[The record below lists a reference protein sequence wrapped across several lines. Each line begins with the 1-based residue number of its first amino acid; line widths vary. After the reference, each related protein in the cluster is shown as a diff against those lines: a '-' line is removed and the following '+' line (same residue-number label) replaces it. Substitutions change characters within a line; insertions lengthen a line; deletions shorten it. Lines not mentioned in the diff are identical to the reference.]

1 LDRISHYRIL
11 GRIGSGGM
19 GEVYRGLDER
29 LGREVAIK
37 LLKATG
43 SGQAERQVRLLREAQ
58 AASALNHPNIV
69 TVYDVGTHESR
80 PFLVMELVE
89 GRRLSD
95 LKNVE
100 PRQALLLCAQAAEA
114 LAAAHARGIL
124 HRDVKS
130 DNLMVLPDGRVKV
143 LDFGLAKLSGGGA
156 SSSSSPTDSGSGRTA
171 SQSADPLGET
181 LGPEES
187 DQQHNTAPTVPL
199 SSPSPLVAALTRMGD
214 VIGTPA
220 YMAPEQTEGKPADAR
235 SEVFSLGV
243 VAYELLVGRRP
254 FAGAT
259 INETLELVRTR
270 DPVLPSTAAGKPALR
285 KVDFVVMRA
294 LAKDPAARHADMR
307 ELAAELRRAAARLAP
322 PKRGR
327 MVAAVIGFAV
337 VAAAGVLALRSRGSA
352 PPPVVQELRPQNVH
366 RLTRQEGC
374 EEFPVFTADG
384 KSVLYDH
391 DIGRDYALFEVPAEG
406 GASRRITNAS
416 GWDLAPVVSPDGTQV
431 AFLRKGDGPM
441 STWVAPLGHLEQA
454 RSLGGGGT
462 RPAWSPDGKFVWT
475 GGGSGITRR
484 DAATGKIV
492 RTIPPP
498 ADHRPLMLRE
508 LADGRVLVMVFPR
521 QGALFPDGVAVYSS
535 TSDQPVWLI
544 QKTELEEVLA
554 ISPSGQSIVVARQ
567 TANANIEL
575 MSIPLA
581 GGPPHPLTVLDVL
594 PRKGLAISP
603 DGGRMV
609 WSDCRQATTLAVL
622 GKDADGKPRLT
633 DLAQNDWLDED
644 PYVIPGTEDVLVIS
658 DRSGGPELWRM
669 DRNHKRQPA
678 ALGFGK
684 DADTLAVSADGKQ
697 VAYADE
703 AGFWVAPLDG
713 SARPRKVIE
722 VHSESP
728 ATFRRDGR
736 ALFFEAVD
744 EKSRPR
750 IGEVSIDGG
759 APRWLVTMARAP
771 AASPTEDVLAYLELV
786 EDAALPRLSDLKTGK
801 SRPLAPALAGRA
813 WTGLRFSPDGK
824 RLLVLRNSGT
834 FAVVD
839 VHSGKVQIDF
849 DAGADQIVG
858 GAFVGDE
865 VIVGRTVWKGDLWIA
880 DLAK

>member
-1 LDRISHYRIL
+1 MDRISHYRIL

-37 LLKATG
+37 LLKTTTAG
-43 SGQAERQVRLLREAQ
+43 SAERQVRLLREAQ

-69 TVYDVGTHESR
+69 TVYDVGTHEGR
-80 PFLVMELVE
+80 PFLVMELIE

-143 LDFGLAKLSGGGA
+143 LDFGLAKLSGGG
-156 SSSSSPTDSGSGRTA
+156 SSSASSPTDSGSGRTP

-181 LGPEES
+181 LGSEES
-187 DQQHNTAPTVPL
+187 DDARNTAPTMPL
-199 SSPSPLVAALTRMGD
+199 SSPSPLGAALTRMGD

-235 SEVFSLGV
+235 SEVFSIGV

-254 FAGAT
+254 FSGST
-259 INETLELVRTR
+259 IEETLQLVRTR
-270 DPVLPSTAAGKPALR
+270 DPVLPSVAAGKPVLR

-322 PKRGR
+322 QKRGR
-327 MVAAVIGFAV
+327 KV
-337 VAAAGVLALRSRGSA
+337 AAGVALAGLAVAVVVAMRSRGA
-352 PPPVVQELRPQNVH
+352 PPPPPPQELRPQNVH

-391 DIGRDYALFEVPAEG
+391 DIGRDYALFESPAEG
-406 GASRRITNAS
+406 GASRRITNAH
-416 GWDLAPVVSPDGTQV
+416 GWDLAPAVSPDGTQL

-441 STWVAPLGHLEQA
+441 STWVAPLADLAKAH
-454 RSLGGGGT
+454 SLGGGGT

-475 GGGSGITRR
+475 GGGQGVTRR
-484 DAATGKIV
+484 EVATGEVV
-492 RTIPPP
+492 RTIPP
-498 ADHRPLMLRE
+498 ANDERPLMLRE
-508 LADGRVLVMVFPR
+508 LPDGRLLIMYFPR
-521 QGALFPDGVAVYSS
+521 SGASFPDGVAVYGPS
-535 TSDQPVWLI
+535 SDQPSWLI
-544 QKTELEEVLA
+544 QKTELEEVMAL
-554 ISPSGQSIVVARQ
+554 SPSGANLIVARQ

-575 MSIPLA
+575 VSIPLA
-581 GGPPHPLTVLDVL
+581 GGTPQPLRVVDVA

-603 DGGRMV
+603 DGTRMV

-622 GKDADGKPRLT
+622 DKDADGKPRLT
-633 DLAQNDWLDED
+633 DLAQNDWLDEE
-644 PYVIPGTEDVLVIS
+644 PYVIPGSEDMIVIS
-658 DRSGGPELWRM
+658 DRSGTTELWRM

-678 ALGFGK
+678 ALGLGK
-684 DADTLAVSADGKQ
+684 DADSLALSPDGKQ
-697 VAYADE
+697 LAYADE

-713 SARPRKVIE
+713 SAKPHKVLDAR
-722 VHSESP
+722 SESP
-728 ATFRRDGR
+728 VTFRRDGR
-736 ALFFEAVD
+736 ALYFETVD
-744 EKSRPR
+744 DKKRPR
-750 IGEVSIDGG
+750 IGEIAVAGG
-759 APRWLVTMARAP
+759 EPRWLLTMARAP

-786 EDAALPRLSDLKTGK
+786 EDAAMPRLYDLQTGK

-824 RLLVLRNSGT
+824 KLLVLRNSGQ

-839 VHSGKVQIDF
+839 VRSGRVLVDF